1 MQTPYMVMLVR
12 ANNVLTWD
20 NMRAAFWPWL
30 TLVGFVVFPST
41 FTSFQ
46 NSESLNNSQSGRLV

>member
-1 MQTPYMVMLVR
+1 MLVR